1 MTFVMWQM
9 HHIDSCYSVGGN
21 FTLTDMFGLQHTNK
35 IFLNRHPNGGPHAV
49 QQLQNC
55 QKPNIVL
62 GAPSVCTHVKIWI
75 LSSYKFIRIAWCC
88 FVFSKP
94 TNIALKKMYFDLPS
108 LHAITVHGVGGIVPH
123 NPCTPLD
130 HHISCYMQQCNNA
143 KTHEIT
149 QETILSFGNFT

>member
-55 QKPNIVL
+55 QKPNMVL

-94 TNIALKKMYFDLPS
+94 TIIALKK
-108 LHAITVHGVGGIVPH
+108 
-123 NPCTPLD
+123 CTLIY
-130 HHISCYMQQCNNA
+130 HHYMQLLCMGLAALFLIILVCPWTTTFHVICNNA
-143 KTHEIT
+143 TMQKRMK
-149 QETILSFGNFT
+149 